1 MNFLLIGGNGFIG
14 SHISDILIKN
24 NHKVRVYDLFMEKY
38 RSPLKEVDYRIYP
51 IDDLNAL
58 YEAMLDIDVVF
69 HLASSTVP
77 STSILD
83 PLLDVNGNLVSSIN
97 ILNTAV
103 RAKIKKIIY
112 FSSGGAIYGSVN
124 GHINEQNELN
134 PISSYGII
142 KSTIEKYFILYG
154 KKYNIETVIFRPS
167 NPYGPRQGHFIAQ
180 GVISTFLKKL
190 SNNEAISVFGTG
202 ENMKDYIYIEDL
214 ALICYKITISE
225 KSGIFNVGTGV
236 GTSINQIIDII
247 KSVTNIIPKIVYFE
261 QKDYDVPNFILNI
274 EKSKIVTGQFDF
286 TPLNKGILNT
296 WIWLKEI
303 SKKY

>member
-24 NHKVRVYDLFMEKY
+24 NHKVRVYDLYMEKY
-38 RSPLKEVDYRIYP
+38 RTPLKDVDYRIYP
-51 IDDLNAL
+51 LDDLNAL
-58 YEAMLDIDVVF
+58 YEAMLDIDIVF
-69 HLASSTVP
+69 HLASVTVP

-97 ILNTAV
+97 LLNAAV

-124 GHINEQNELN
+124 GPIKEENELN

-142 KSTIEKYFILYG
+142 KSTIEKYFLLYG
-154 KKYNIETVIFRPS
+154 KKYNLETIIFRPS

-190 SNNEAISVFGTG
+190 SNNETISVFGTG
-202 ENMKDYIYIEDL
+202 DTMKDYIFIEDL
-214 ALICYKITISE
+214 AFICYKISITAN
-225 KSGIFNVGTGV
+225 SGIFNIGTGV
-236 GTSINQIIDII
+236 GTKINHVIDII
-247 KSVTNIIPKIVYFE
+247 KSVTNITPNIDYLE
-261 QKDYDVPNFILNI
+261 QKFYDVPEFILNI
-274 EKSKIVTGQFDF
+274 SKSKNLIGNFDF
-286 TPLNKGILNT
+286 TTLDIGILKT
-296 WIWLKEI
+296 WEWVNEN